1 MLLWNEKGYVES
13 TMKISEAPGLTSYWL
28 LVIVLALSAEDRGL
42 SPDLV
47 NPKIILVRVAS
58 ALNTEL

>member
-1 MLLWNEKGYVES
+1 
-13 TMKISEAPGLTSYWL
+13 MKISEAPGLTSYWL